1 MKNKLSHSAS
11 NQFMDCPT
19 KWKFHYVDRIRSKT
33 QHAALA
39 FGSAVDSAVTSLLKG
54 ENKKSPEDI
63 FAYFWRF
70 QDINGKQ
77 TYLPTST
84 QIVYA
89 DSDYDEEL
97 LHPEDINKLKEEFK
111 IDNPLEE
118 VQKIIK
124 EKEYLGFINLPE
136 ERKKL
141 LNYANWL
148 SLNQKGLLMV
158 KAVREQVMPKIKKVH
173 GAQVYCKLENDAGDM
188 VVGYADMVA
197 EWEGYDEPIIFDFK
211 TSAKDYA
218 IDSVLTSPQLT
229 LYVHSLSGEYKNTR
243 RAGYIVL
250 NKNVRKNRTKICKTC
265 EYVNEGTAHRSCNNT
280 VDGLRCNGEW
290 RSILDP
296 KIYVQVVID
305 LIPEKTEQIVLENFD
320 YINASIKNGVFHRNF
335 SSCIRGYGKCQFY
348 GLCYRDSMEDLVKLE
363 EK

>member
-19 KWKFHYVDRIRSKT
+19 KWKYHYIDRLRSKT
-33 QHAALA
+33 HHAALA
-39 FGSAVDSAVTSLLKG
+39 FGSAVDSAVTTVLKG
-54 ENKKSPEDI
+54 GEKKPEDI

-89 DSDYDEEL
+89 NSDYDEEL
-97 LHPEDINKLKEEFK
+97 LLPEDIDKLREEFK
-111 IDNPLEE
+111 LEDPLAE
-118 VQKIIK
+118 VQKVYS
-124 EKEYLGFINLPE
+124 EKDYLGFDGLPE
-136 ERKKL
+136 DRKKI

-148 SLNQKGLLMV
+148 SLYRKGLLMV
-158 KAVREQVMPKIKKVH
+158 QAVREEVMPKIKKVH
-173 GAQVYCKLENDAGDM
+173 GSQVYCKLENDVGDLI
-188 VVGYADMVA
+188 VGYADMVA

-218 IDSVLTSPQLT
+218 VDSVLTSPQLT
-229 LYVHSLSGEYKNTR
+229 LYVHSLSSEYKNTR

-250 NKNVRKNRTKICKTC
+250 NKNVRKNRTKICKKC
-265 EYVNEGTAHRSCNNT
+265 DYVNEGTNHKSCNNT
-280 VDGLRCNGEW
+280 VDGVRCNGEW
-290 RSILDP
+290 NSKLDP
-296 KIYVQVVID
+296 RIHVQVVID

-320 YINASIKNGVFHRNF
+320 YINASIKNGVYHRNF
-335 SSCIRGYGKCQFY
+335 SSCVKPYGKCTFY
-348 GLCYRDSMEDLVKLE
+348 NLCYKDSMDGLVKLE